1 MYNQLQKVINLVNKT
16 GDRVI
21 VVDSANPE
29 NIFVVMG
36 LDEYEKIVG
45 HTETKQIWQSKIR
58 DLTEDELLDRINR
71 DIAIWKSENDLAKY
85 PSANSAS
92 LGEAE
97 ENKELPPTAKR
108 WDYDI
113 DFPAQDWFAAER
125 EDSNIDDDFDK
136 RLEAMIKDNRHP
148 TTNLKYFS
156 ERHKN
161 KFRNYAE
168 KFLKPI
174 NASDSEI
181 RSAIFKYT
189 TKYYDTKDI

>member
-45 HTETKQIWQSKIR
+45 YTETKQIWQSKIR

-85 PSANSAS
+85 PPANSVS
-92 LGEAE
+92 LGEAEENE
-97 ENKELPPTAKR
+97 ENKELPPTTKR

-125 EDSNIDDDFDK
+125 EDSNIDDDVYYYEDQEDLFIDYPQK
-136 RLEAMIKDNRHP
+136 EIIGQDNHKKD
-148 TTNLKYFS
+148 F
-156 ERHKN
+156 
-161 KFRNYAE
+161 
-168 KFLKPI
+168 
-174 NASDSEI
+174 
-181 RSAIFKYT
+181 
-189 TKYYDTKDI
+189 KDIGKSGNYWEIPSGIKEGAEEAEGEDEVESF

>member
-85 PSANSAS
+85 PLANSAS

-97 ENKELPPTAKR
+97 ENKELPPITKK

-113 DFPAQDWFAAER
+113 DFPAQDWFAAE
-125 EDSNIDDDFDK
+125 EDNNDDVDEDDMYYYEDQEDLFIDYPQKEIIGQDNHKKDFKDIDK
-136 RLEAMIKDNRHP
+136 SGNYWEIPSGIK
-148 TTNLKYFS
+148 
-156 ERHKN
+156 EG
-161 KFRNYAE
+161 AE
-168 KFLKPI
+168 K
-174 NASDSEI
+174 AEEEE
-181 RSAIFKYT
+181 
-189 TKYYDTKDI
+189 